1 VAFSAEQS
9 AIGAG
14 PSTHDEGEDMSLASG
29 TRLGPYE
36 IASALGTGGMG
47 EVYKARDT
55 RLDRTVAIKVLPPDV
70 SADPERR
77 ARFER
82 EAKTIAGLN
91 HPHICTLYDVGDH
104 EGAMFLVMELLEG
117 EPLRARLCKARAAVP
132 AMVATAIQLADALDY
147 AHAQGI
153 VHRDIK
159 PENVFITARGVA
171 KLLDFGIVKRLTDE
185 GTSAALTATRANTG
199 PAILGTVAYM
209 SPEQVRG
216 EPLDARTDL
225 FSLGVV
231 LYEMATGAAPFRGA
245 TSGAVLG
252 EILTKAPA
260 APVGLNPEVPADL
273 ERLINKLLEKDRAL
287 RYQSAADL
295 RADLERLRRVL
306 STPAASAR
314 AEHAS
319 IVVLPFENLS
329 PDPDNAFFADGLTE
343 EIIADLSKIRA
354 LRVISRTS
362 AMMFKGVKKSAPAI
376 AKELS
381 VGHVLEG
388 SVRRSRN
395 NLRITAQLIDA
406 STDAHLWAEKY
417 SGTNDD
423 IFDLQERLSRRIV
436 SALRVVLTPAED
448 SALAHHAFDKA
459 AAYDCYLRA
468 AYEATLWTADGLDR
482 AEQYLKRGIGM
493 IGEHADLLAGLA
505 YVHTQRVNQG
515 FAQARGLAEAVSLAE
530 RALALDPSSPQ
541 AHATRGVQ
549 MMVLEGNLPGSLR
562 HLEQAV
568 TRAPEDAMSAMWLAW
583 GHIIVGRADVAA
595 PIIDRAVAR
604 DPLNPNLLLLRA
616 LLPFFEGRFGDAAT
630 LCALPY
636 EMSPGGSMIA
646 YWYVVTLAYAGRADD
661 CRTVVDRI
669 AKDPG
674 DDAVLRVALMT
685 ERALAGDRRGVDAL
699 ATPSLEPYARR
710 DGQSAWNIAAC
721 YAKLGDAG
729 RALAW
734 LESAI
739 DRGFVPVQFL
749 ATIDPFLAPLRG
761 DPRFEG
767 LMNKAREKQRA
778 FEV

>member
-1 VAFSAEQS
+1 
-9 AIGAG
+9 
-14 PSTHDEGEDMSLASG
+14 MSLASG

-36 IASALGTGGMG
+36 IQSAIGAGGMG

-55 RLDRTVAIKVLPPDV
+55 RLDRTIAIKVLPPDV

-132 AMVATAIQLADALDY
+132 AVVVTAIQLADALDY

-199 PAILGTVAYM
+199 PVTLGTVAYM

-295 RADLERLRRVL
+295 RADLERVRRVL
-306 STPAASAR
+306 STPATSAR
-314 AEHAS
+314 AEQAS

-362 AMMFKGVKKSAPAI
+362 AMMFKGAKKSAPAI
-376 AKELS
+376 ARELN
-381 VGHVLEG
+381 VRHVLEG
-388 SVRRSRN
+388 SVRRAGNS
-395 NLRITAQLIDA
+395 LRITAQLIDA
-406 STDAHLWAEKY
+406 ATDAHLWAEKY
-417 SGTNDD
+417 SGTLDD
-423 IFDLQERLSRRIV
+423 VFDLQEQLSRRIV
-436 SALRVVLTPAED
+436 DALRGALTPEED
-448 SALAHHAFDKA
+448 RRLAARPLADVRAL
-459 AAYDCYLRA
+459 DCYLRA
-468 AYEATLWTADGLDR
+468 MQQVRAFSESGLGHALTL
-482 AEQYLKRGIGM
+482 
-493 IGEHADLLAGLA
+493 
-505 YVHTQRVNQG
+505 
-515 FAQARGLAEAVSLAE
+515 
-530 RALALDPSSPQ
+530 
-541 AHATRGVQ
+541 
-549 MMVLEGNLPGSLR
+549 
-562 HLEQAV
+562 
-568 TRAPEDAMSAMWLAW
+568 
-583 GHIIVGRADVAA
+583 
-595 PIIDRAVAR
+595 
-604 DPLNPNLLLLRA
+604 
-616 LLPFFEGRFGDAAT
+616 
-630 LCALPY
+630 
-636 EMSPGGSMIA
+636 
-646 YWYVVTLAYAGRADD
+646 
-661 CRTVVDRI
+661 
-669 AKDPG
+669 
-674 DDAVLRVALMT
+674 T
-685 ERALAGDRRGVDAL
+685 ERALSLVGENALLHATQALIHWQYHNAGIRLDEETLRLADGFADRAVELDADLSAGFLAKGLVAYTRGRMEDAARHLAHAGRLDGNSDALTFLSYVCALADRTDLARAYADQAIDVDPLNAWALWGRGMCEFVCGDLPAAVDRFRTGIALAPEDPLLMFFMTAAHVYSGSTEEALALVEQIRERWPTYTPWATMYAGALRGDREAVCAGVVDCEAYAARDKEMSWQCASCLASVGEWDEAL
-699 ATPSLEPYARR
+699 RWLANAV
-710 DGQSAWNIAAC
+710 D
-721 YAKLGDAG
+721 LGFINH
-729 RALAW
+729 R
-734 LESAI
+734 
-739 DRGFVPVQFL
+739 FL
-749 ATIDPFLAPLRG
+749 ATRDRFLAPLRG
-761 DPRFEG
+761 DMRFEA
-767 LMNKAREKQRA
+767 LMDKAREKQRA